1 MAKRYKARRVKSEP
15 HDRAYHDRA
24 YVNSVN
30 TADKVMNFTDEIN
43 LGTEQESLQSFL
55 KSVHFKRKLL
65 GGVSEADVWKKISE
79 LNSLYETALAAE
91 RTRYNAL
98 LKERT
103 GNIKFLVRNERQD
116 DE

>member
-15 HDRAYHDRA
+15 HDRA

-30 TADKVMNFTDEIN
+30 TADKVMNFTDEID

-65 GGVSEADVWKKISE
+65 GGVSEVDVWKKISE

-98 LKERT
+98 LEERT
-103 GNIKFLVRNERQD
+103 GNNKFLVRKERQD

>member
-15 HDRAYHDRA
+15 HDRAYE
-24 YVNSVN
+24 NSVSM
-30 TADKVMNFTDEIN
+30 ADEIIKFTDEIN
-43 LGTEQESLQSFL
+43 LGTEQENLQSFL
-55 KSVHFKRKLL
+55 KSVHFKRKLF
-65 GGVSEADVWKKISE
+65 GGVSEVDVWKKISE

-103 GNIKFLVRNERQD
+103 ENIKFLVRNERQD

>member
-15 HDRAYHDRA
+15 HDRA

-98 LKERT
+98 LEERT
-103 GNIKFLVRNERQD
+103 GNNKFLVRKERQD

>member
-1 MAKRYKARRVKSEP
+1 MAKRYQARRVKHEP
-15 HDRAYHDRA
+15 YERAK
-24 YVNSVN
+24 VNSVS
-30 TADKVMNFTDEIN
+30 TANEVIN
-43 LGTEQESLQSFL
+43 LSDKMNLSTEQENLQSFL
-55 KSVHFKRKLL
+55 SSVHFKKKLF
-65 GGVSEADVWKKISE
+65 GGVSEVDVWKKIAE

-98 LKERT
+98 LEERK

>member
-1 MAKRYKARRVKSEP
+1 MAKRYKARRVKNEP
-15 HDRAYHDRA
+15 HDRA

-30 TADKVMNFTDEIN
+30 TADEVINFTDEVN
-43 LGTEQESLQSFL
+43 LGTEQENLQSFL

-65 GGVSEADVWKKISE
+65 GGVSEVDVWKKISE

>member
-15 HDRAYHDRA
+15 HDRAY
-24 YVNSVN
+24 VNSVK
-30 TADKVMNFTDEIN
+30 TPGEVMNFTDEIN

-65 GGVSEADVWKKISE
+65 GGVSEVDVWKKISE

-98 LKERT
+98 LEERT
-103 GNIKFLVRNERQD
+103 GNNKFLVRKERQD